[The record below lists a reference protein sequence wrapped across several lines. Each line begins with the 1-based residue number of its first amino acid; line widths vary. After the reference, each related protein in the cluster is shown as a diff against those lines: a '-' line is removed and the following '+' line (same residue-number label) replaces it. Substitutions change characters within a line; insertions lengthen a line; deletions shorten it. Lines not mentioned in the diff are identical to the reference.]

1 MPLFLGHF
9 LLGLALVA
17 LDQATKAWVRRTF
30 VLGETRPLID
40 GILHLTYVRNTG
52 AAFGLL
58 QGQGP
63 LLIAITLALGALA
76 FTQRAKWRRAR
87 PGERL
92 ALTLAVSG
100 ALGNLIDRVW
110 LGWVTDF
117 VDLRV
122 WPVFN
127 VADATIFVGVLLF
140 AWHAVVRPERG
151 AGCRA

>member
-1 MPLFLGHF
+1 MGHF

-17 LDQATKAWVRRTF
+17 LDQGTKAWVRHSF
-30 VLGETRPLID
+30 VLGESRPLID

-63 LLIAITLALGALA
+63 LLVAITVALGAFAL
-76 FTQRAKWRRAR
+76 TQRAKLKEARR
-87 PGERL
+87 GERL
-92 ALTLAVSG
+92 ALTLAASG
-100 ALGNLIDRVW
+100 ALGNLIDRLW
-110 LGWVTDF
+110 FGWVTDF

-127 VADATIFVGVLLF
+127 VADAAIFVGVLLF
-140 AWHAVVRPERG
+140 AWYTLIRPERG
-151 AGCRA
+151 EGSHA